1 MALSNLELIGFK
13 SFKNRIGMSF
23 SGGVTCILGPNGCGK
38 TNIVDAVRWVL
49 GERSAQQ
56 LRSNKME
63 NVIFNGTQVHKPMGH
78 AIVNLTLS
86 NERGIFPLDF
96 NEVTVSRKVYRSGIS
111 EYFINKNPCRLKD
124 IMELFADTGMGSHSY
139 AVIEQEMMDL
149 VLNDTQGDRKKMF
162 EEAAGIVKYRMRR
175 EEARRKLKLTETDLV
190 RLDDILEELEKQK
203 NSLRYQVGKTTRYR
217 KLKSRIRDWELILV
231 RSRLSR
237 LLAEKREED
246 RKLSEIEQLSSQ
258 DRTSMEEKE
267 REVHRRKV
275 EIVTLE
281 KRSTELQ
288 NNRYDLRKKIQGI
301 EEKLIQMRERR
312 GENERR
318 CDRAEAEIKEAEN
331 RIDNIKS
338 RIGEIRGEFE
348 ETEALIEER
357 KQQIRGTESEYIG
370 ISEQISRYSDEL
382 IGLKQTQLD
391 FVQDRA
397 RLNSDIEHH
406 QASISHLDTQIG
418 SEREEVLNLEKRIRD
433 LTETAGSLQGEV
445 SALNEDLEDG
455 RRRKETLSREKEA
468 LLNRLREIENSI
480 SGSETNL
487 AKLRNRLELYTDMM
501 KKYEGFSSGSKFL
514 LRKGNRHIRGPV
526 AELMDAERKYRKAL
540 EAALGGMLDGIVVD
554 GYQGAV
560 ELIEELESS
569 RKGGVG
575 ILVEAGAGMNVK
587 DVEGAPGALGRLSSF
602 VRVKGDAEEGGA
614 NFFRHIM
621 VFDNLP
627 DAIDFVTSNSSETAM
642 HAVTLSGVYLSGGGK
657 VYFSG
662 KSEDEVPLLGRAE
675 EVEKIKRDITGAE
688 SELRGLKSQRDD
700 IQAGMERAADSL
712 ESLGGM
718 LSDTGDKLSRSQ
730 EMLRDKEKELIWCR
744 EKYNLAMKSLEDLE
758 NTRKETLS
766 HLEEVKLSLQLQ
778 HSSDDRSRIESLEE
792 KIRSLQEKKDRMEES
807 VTGLKVELASLKGS
821 YEKKEEAIRGQKELE
836 RQFATVMENRKSEIS
851 SLEEE
856 NRDIS
861 REYNTQREI
870 VGELLEQENEIEL
883 KISDL
888 ADQLEE
894 KRNIAGGMEAALK
907 REQKKIDELVTRAN
921 DARISVQSLETKM
934 NDAIDMARDIY
945 GEDFGCYLEGVE
957 IPLTEKEKSVT
968 PDMLQ
973 DAKDKLERLGPVN
986 LAAVEEYE
994 EIKER
999 LEFINGQREDL
1010 IKAKEELREAIS
1022 KINRKARR
1030 LFRET
1035 FKLVGDY
1042 FSQTFEVLFTGG
1054 HAELRLSE
1062 NCDPL
1067 EADIEIVARPKGK
1080 KLQDISLLS
1089 GGERALTSL
1098 ALLFAFYKVKP
1109 SPFCI
1114 LDEVDAPLDDANT
1127 RRFTRMLKKFSE
1139 DTQFIIIT
1147 HNKITM
1153 EIADSLLGIT
1163 MQESGVTSVV
1173 PVDIERVEDVLNQ
1186 KGAAGEKQL
1195 NQYDEKTVQR
1205 T

>member
-1 MALSNLELIGFK
+1 MG
-13 SFKNRIGMSF
+13 F
-23 SGGVTCILGPNGCGK
+23 SGGVTCVLGPNGCGK

-63 NVIFNGTQVHKPMGH
+63 NVIFNGTQVHKPMGN

-96 NEVTVSRKVYRSGIS
+96 NELTISRKVYRSGIS

-139 AVIEQEMMDL
+139 AIIEQEMMDL
-149 VLNDTQGDRKKMF
+149 VLNDAQGDRKKMF

-175 EEARRKLKLTETDLV
+175 EEARRKLKLTETDLI

-231 RSRLSR
+231 RSKLSR

-246 RKLSEIEQLSSQ
+246 RKLSEIEKLSSQ

-267 REVHRRKV
+267 IEVHRRKV
-275 EIVTLE
+275 EIVNLE
-281 KRSTELQ
+281 KRSSELQ

-318 CDRAEAEIKEAEN
+318 YDRAGAEIKEAES
-331 RIDNIKS
+331 RIENIRN
-338 RIGEIRGEFE
+338 RIGEITGEFE
-348 ETEALIEER
+348 ETEALIEEN
-357 KQQIRGTESEYIG
+357 KQQIRELESEYIG
-370 ISEQISRYSDEL
+370 LSEQIGKYRDEL

-406 QASISHLDTQIG
+406 QVTISHLDRQIG
-418 SEREEVLNLEKRIRD
+418 SAREGVLSLEKRIQE
-433 LTETAGSLQGEV
+433 LTDTAESLQGEV
-445 SALNEDLEDG
+445 SVLTEDMEEG
-455 RRRKETLSREKEA
+455 RRRKEELYGEKER
-468 LLNRLREIENSI
+468 LLNRLRKIENSI
-480 SGSETNL
+480 SGSETDL
-487 AKLRNRLELYTDMM
+487 AKLKNRLELYTDMM
-501 KKYEGFSSGSKFL
+501 KSYEGFSSGSKFL
-514 LRKGNRHIRGPV
+514 LQKGSSHIKGPV
-526 AELMDAERKYRKAL
+526 AELMDVERKYRRAL
-540 EAALGGMLDGIVVD
+540 EAVLAGMLDGIVVD
-554 GYQGAV
+554 GYRGVA
-560 ELIEELESS
+560 ELIEELESN

-575 ILVEAGAGMNVK
+575 ILVASGAGINVRE
-587 DVEGAPGALGRLSSF
+587 VEGAPGAIGRLSSF
-602 VRVKGDAEEGGA
+602 VRVRGEAVEGGA

-627 DAIDFVTSNSSETAM
+627 DAIDFVVSNSRETGM
-642 HAVTLSGVYLSGGGK
+642 HAVTLSGVYLSGGGR
-657 VYFSG
+657 VYFAG
-662 KSEDEVPLLGRAE
+662 RSEDEVPLLGRAE
-675 EVEKIKRDITGAE
+675 EISKIKEDISRAE
-688 SELRGLKSQRDD
+688 SELSALISERDN
-700 IQAGMERAADSL
+700 IQQEIDGRESSLTELAGR
-712 ESLGGM
+712 
-718 LSDTGDKLSRSQ
+718 LSDTGDRLSRSQ
-730 EMLRDKEKELIWCR
+730 ETLRDREKELISCR
-744 EKYNLAMKSLEDLE
+744 EKYTLAMKSLEDLE
-758 NTRKETLS
+758 NTRNETLS
-766 HLEEVKLSLQLQ
+766 HLEEVKLSLQLR
-778 HSSDDRSRIESLEE
+778 HSGDDRVRIESLEE
-792 KIRSLQEKKDRMEES
+792 KIGSLQEEKDRMEES

-821 YEKKEEAIRGQKELE
+821 YEKKEEAIRGQRELE
-836 RQFATVMENRKSEIS
+836 RQFTTVMESRKSEIVS
-851 SLEEE
+851 MEEE
-856 NRDIS
+856 NGEIS
-861 REYNTQREI
+861 REYDSQRE
-870 VGELLEQENEIEL
+870 VVRELLEQENDIQL
-883 KISDL
+883 RISEL

-894 KRNIAGGMEAALK
+894 KRSAAETLEAELK
-907 REQKKIDELVTRAN
+907 KEQKKIEELVTRAN
-921 DARISVQSLETKM
+921 EARIAVQSLETKM

-945 GEDFGCYLEGVE
+945 GEDFGCYMEGVE
-957 IPLTEKEKSVT
+957 VPLSEKEKNITSE
-968 PDMLQ
+968 MLQ
-973 DAKDKLERLGPVN
+973 GARDKLERLGPVN

-999 LEFINGQREDL
+999 LDFINGQREDL
-1010 IKAKEELREAIS
+1010 IKAKDELREAIAR
-1022 KINRKARR
+1022 INRKARR

-1042 FSQTFEVLFTGG
+1042 FSQTFQVLFTGG
-1054 HAELRLSE
+1054 EAELRLSE

-1153 EIADSLLGIT
+1153 EIADSLLGVT
-1163 MQESGVTSVV
+1163 MQENGVTSVV